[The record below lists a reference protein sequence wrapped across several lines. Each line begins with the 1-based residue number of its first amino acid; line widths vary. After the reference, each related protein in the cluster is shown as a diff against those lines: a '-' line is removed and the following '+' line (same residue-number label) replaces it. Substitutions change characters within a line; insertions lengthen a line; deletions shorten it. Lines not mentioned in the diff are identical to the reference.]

1 MPEKIHLDYLEWQ
14 ALVVLY
20 RYREKAS
27 SPVRYVGL
35 ANTLTALI
43 KHQPPLAKWI
53 GKPSEKQVHIT
64 DEGVALYESNEP
76 I

>member
-1 MPEKIHLDYLEWQ
+1 MMVENSRLGYLEWQ

-20 RYREKAS
+20 RYRERSS

-35 ANTLTALI
+35 DATIASLV
-43 KHQPPLAKWI
+43 KHRPPLAQWI

-64 DEGVALYESNEP
+64 DEGIALCEAGA
-76 I
+76 